1 MAIVINARWI
11 NNVTVVAAAVN
22 VQKRYDPIYFQ

>member
-22 VQKRYDPIYFQ
+22 VQKIDLIYCQ

>member
-22 VQKRYDPIYFQ
+22 VQKRNDLIYCQ